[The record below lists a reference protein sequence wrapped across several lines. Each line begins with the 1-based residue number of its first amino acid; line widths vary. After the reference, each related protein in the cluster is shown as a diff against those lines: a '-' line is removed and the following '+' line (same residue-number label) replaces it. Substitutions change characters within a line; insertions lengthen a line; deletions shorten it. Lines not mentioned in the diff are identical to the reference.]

1 MSTLEADIKEGELAK
16 EFKEKYADIFD
27 SSNNINF
34 NDPKSIS
41 ELKNKLRPMI
51 LAVHSD
57 KGQGLSKDFE
67 QSVAAVFENLKRKNA
82 AGVKSALSELGSFL
96 DKKAGSLT
104 RNKSELNSLK
114 QQFGL

>member
-1 MSTLEADIKEGELAK
+1 
-16 EFKEKYADIFD
+16 
-27 SSNNINF
+27 
-34 NDPKSIS
+34 
-41 ELKNKLRPMI
+41 MI
-51 LAVHSD
+51 LAVHGD
-57 KGQGLSKDFE
+57 KGQGISKEFQQSVTQVFESLKSKD
-67 QSVAAVFENLKRKNA
+67 A